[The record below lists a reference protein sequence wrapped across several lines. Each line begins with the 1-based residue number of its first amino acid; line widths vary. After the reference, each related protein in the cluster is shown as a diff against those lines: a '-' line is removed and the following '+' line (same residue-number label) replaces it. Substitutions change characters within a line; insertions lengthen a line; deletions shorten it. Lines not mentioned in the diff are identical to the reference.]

1 MHLQVLRGGHPTV
14 VDVRSGVRPSEQEL
28 SKADN
33 DNDQDRGPGGAPAA
47 PAAPRPSAL
56 GMSYGPLDESA
67 RRRYGLGADAKGV
80 VVESVQSS
88 SDAGEKGLRR
98 GDVIVRAGDRLAATP
113 ADIPAAVDAAKKE
126 GRASVLLEVRR
137 GGRNVF
143 VAIKI
148 QP

>member
-1 MHLQVLRGGHPTV
+1 
-14 VDVRSGVRPSEQEL
+14 
-28 SKADN
+28 
-33 DNDQDRGPGGAPAA
+33 
-47 PAAPRPSAL
+47 
-56 GMSYGPLDESA
+56 MSYGPLDESA